1 MKKMVSDSSYKR
13 ITHLKVLWENT
24 QPFIQIYDHD
34 SEKITTQSL
43 IGYSLSYQVP
53 TPSERVCVNYGDLL
67 QAEKQ
72 NRCEKIVKSGKKC
85 DNCIRED
92 NIFASQFH
100 SVHKKD
106 RSSISQKILKRMQ
119 KENILYIAGF
129 FDGSTKVGTSASNRI
144 QTRLL
149 EQGAIHAVLMAETPD
164 GITVRLLEDLI
175 TEELG
180 IGQAVSIGK
189 KIDGLL
195 KPLMR
200 DALQKELKIIS
211 RKVKDCIATSGITDI
226 TEITSTWDN
235 EYSAETCWDTIQ
247 KYPISLSSGSHDLK
261 VKSVVGRVAALSHNS
276 GMTLAADLNELLG
289 ITVESGKIAG
299 DEISVQAQLF

>member
-34 SEKITTQSL
+34 SEKITMQSL

-247 KYPISLSSGSHDLK
+247 KYPISLSSGNHDLK

>member
-34 SEKITTQSL
+34 SEKITMQSL

-211 RKVKDCIATSGITDI
+211 RKVKDCISTSGITDI
-226 TEITSTWDN
+226 KEITSTWDN

-247 KYPISLSSGSHDLK
+247 KYPISLSSGNHDLK

>member
-34 SEKITTQSL
+34 SEKITMQSL

-200 DALQKELKIIS
+200 DALQKELKINS

>member
-34 SEKITTQSL
+34 SEKITMQSL

-129 FDGSTKVGTSASNRI
+129 FDGLTKVGTSASNRI

-211 RKVKDCIATSGITDI
+211 RKVKDCISTSGITDI
-226 TEITSTWDN
+226 KEITSTWDN

-247 KYPISLSSGSHDLK
+247 KYPISLSSGNHDLK

>member
-1 MKKMVSDSSYKR
+1 MKKVVSDSSYKR

>member
-34 SEKITTQSL
+34 SEKITLQSL

-211 RKVKDCIATSGITDI
+211 RKVKDCISTSGITDI
-226 TEITSTWDN
+226 KEITSTWDN

-247 KYPISLSSGSHDLK
+247 KYPISLSSGNHDLK

>member
-34 SEKITTQSL
+34 SEKITMQSL

-175 TEELG
+175 TEDLG

-211 RKVKDCIATSGITDI
+211 RKVKDCISTSGITDI

-299 DEISVQAQLF
+299 EEISVQAQVF

>member
-34 SEKITTQSL
+34 SEKITMQSL

-211 RKVKDCIATSGITDI
+211 RKVKDCISTSGITDI
-226 TEITSTWDN
+226 KEITSTWDN

>member
-211 RKVKDCIATSGITDI
+211 RKVKDCISTSGITDI

-247 KYPISLSSGSHDLK
+247 KYPISLSSGNHDLK

>member
-34 SEKITTQSL
+34 SEKITLQSL

-211 RKVKDCIATSGITDI
+211 RKVKDCISTSGITDI
-226 TEITSTWDN
+226 KEITSTWDN

-247 KYPISLSSGSHDLK
+247 KYPISLSSGNHDLK
-261 VKSVVGRVAALSHNS
+261 VKSVVGRVAALSHTS

>member
-34 SEKITTQSL
+34 SEKIRMQSL

-211 RKVKDCIATSGITDI
+211 RKVKDCISTSGITDI
-226 TEITSTWDN
+226 KEITSTWDN

-247 KYPISLSSGSHDLK
+247 KYPISLSSGNHDLK

>member
-34 SEKITTQSL
+34 SEKITMQSL

>member
-1 MKKMVSDSSYKR
+1 
-13 ITHLKVLWENT
+13 
-24 QPFIQIYDHD
+24 
-34 SEKITTQSL
+34 
-43 IGYSLSYQVP
+43 VP

-72 NRCEKIVKSGKKC
+72 NRCEKSVKSGKKC

-129 FDGSTKVGTSASNRI
+129 FDGSTKVGTSASTRI

-149 EQGAIHAVLMAETPD
+149 EQGAIHAVLVVETPD

-211 RKVKDCIATSGITDI
+211 RKVKDCISTSGITDI
-226 TEITSTWDN
+226 KEITSTWDN

-247 KYPISLSSGSHDLK
+247 KYPISLSSGNHDLK

>member
-34 SEKITTQSL
+34 SEKITLQSL

-247 KYPISLSSGSHDLK
+247 KYPISLASGSHDLK

>member
-247 KYPISLSSGSHDLK
+247 KYPISLSSGNHDLK

>member
-1 MKKMVSDSSYKR
+1 MKKVVSDSSYKR

-24 QPFIQIYDHD
+24 QPFIQIYNHD
-34 SEKITTQSL
+34 SEKITMQSL

-211 RKVKDCIATSGITDI
+211 RKVKDCISTSGITDI
-226 TEITSTWDN
+226 KEITSTWDN

-247 KYPISLSSGSHDLK
+247 KYPISLSSGNHDLK

>member
-34 SEKITTQSL
+34 SEKITMQSL

-211 RKVKDCIATSGITDI
+211 RKVKDCISTSGIIDI
-226 TEITSTWDN
+226 KEITSTWDN

-247 KYPISLSSGSHDLK
+247 KYPISLSSGNHDLK

>member
-13 ITHLKVLWENT
+13 ITHLKVLWVNA

-106 RSSISQKILKRMQ
+106 RISISQKILKRMQ

-129 FDGSTKVGTSASNRI
+129 FDGSTKVGTSASTRI

-189 KIDGLL
+189 KIEGLL

-211 RKVKDCIATSGITDI
+211 RKVKDCISTSGITDI
-226 TEITSTWDN
+226 KEITSTWDN

-247 KYPISLSSGSHDLK
+247 KYPISLSSGNHDLK

>member
-34 SEKITTQSL
+34 SEKIRTQSL

-211 RKVKDCIATSGITDI
+211 RKVKDCISTSGITDI
-226 TEITSTWDN
+226 KEITSTWDN

-247 KYPISLSSGSHDLK
+247 KYPISLSSGNHDLK

>member
-1 MKKMVSDSSYKR
+1 MKKMVSDNPYKR

-211 RKVKDCIATSGITDI
+211 RKVKDCISTSGITEYK
-226 TEITSTWDN
+226 EITSTWDN

-247 KYPISLSSGSHDLK
+247 KYPISLSSGNHDLK